1 MAVSYTPKAVW
12 HEQINTIEKADQ
24 VKGSI
29 VGAANIPHQQLAD
42 SAAFLLARVVS
53 LENGEVLPP
62 TTSADYGAWQIS
74 SAAEMRVGVT
84 ATVTAVNDKH
94 KSKPLTWT
102 ASLYNVDSA
111 GELSN
116 KTVVSPLTA
125 IVSDANGKI
134 SAKLPEIPV
143 LAKAGSTVSQKIVF
157 EINWGGEKNTIG
169 VYAKI
174 SAKDFAVAA
183 AAPVLP
189 RPTDGFT
196 YMVQSYGAVGDP
208 AATATITGIL
218 TSNALDG
225 EKGSITQLINYNYA
239 NPANA
244 NNQITT
250 KDNITI
256 SDGQWSANFGTALVG
271 TALANAGGNQGK
283 INKIT
288 YVFSIAGR
296 RFEKIGAHY

>member
-1 MAVSYTPKAVW
+1 MASEYTPKAVW
-12 HEQINTIEKADQ
+12 HEQIDTIEKTDQ

-42 SAAFLLARVVS
+42 CAAFLLARVVS
-53 LENGEVLPP
+53 LESGEVLPP
-62 TTSADYGAWQIS
+62 ANSADYGAWQIS
-74 SAAEMRVGVT
+74 AAAQMQVGVT

-111 GELSN
+111 GALSN
-116 KTVVSPLTA
+116 KTVVSPITA
-125 IVSDANGKI
+125 AVSDANGKI
-134 SAKLPEIPV
+134 TAKLPEIPV

-174 SAKDFAVAA
+174 STKDFAVAA
-183 AAPVLP
+183 AAPVIP
-189 RPTDGFT
+189 KPTDGFT
-196 YMVQSYGAVGDP
+196 YRVQSYGAVGDP
-208 AATATITGIL
+208 AATATVTGIL

-225 EKGSITQLINYNYA
+225 EKGRITQLINYNYA
-239 NPANA
+239 NAANS

-271 TALANAGGNQGK
+271 TALENAGGNQGK

-296 RFEKIGAHY
+296 IFEKTGAHY

>member
-62 TTSADYGAWQIS
+62 TNAADYGAWQIS
-74 SAAEMRVGVT
+74 SAAEMKVGVT

-174 SAKDFAVAA
+174 STKTFAVAA

-189 RPTDGFT
+189 SPTDGFT

-250 KDNITI
+250 KENITI
-256 SDGQWSANFGTALVG
+256 SNGEWSANFGTALVG

>member
-62 TTSADYGAWQIS
+62 TNAADYGAWQIS
-74 SAAEMRVGVT
+74 SAAELKVGVT

-174 SAKDFAVAA
+174 STKTVAVAPA
-183 AAPVLP
+183 AVVQPS
-189 RPTDGFT
+189 PTDGFT

-250 KDNITI
+250 KENITI
-256 SDGQWSANFGTALVG
+256 SGGEWSANFGTALVG